1 MTLPIVAAVIAV
13 LLLIGYGAWSRRK
26 IYNEIDVLEGLKIQI
41 MNRPLTDEIAKVKG
55 LVMIGETE
63 EKFESWRNEWDEMVT
78 VILPGLEEDLFDAE
92 EYADKYRFG
101 KAREITR
108 QAKRTLD
115 SISSRIQIITAEI
128 NELIT
133 SEELNREQII
143 EAKEQYLQ
151 AKKYYL
157 THLRSLGQTAS
168 VFDKEFE
175 DIQHKFEEFEQL
187 TSAGSHL
194 EARQILV
201 ESANRLHVTKTKMQA
216 VPELLVS
223 VQSDLP
229 SQLRN
234 LKEGFHEMEQQ
245 GYVLNHIVI
254 EKEIEQ
260 LSNNLSDVT
269 EKIYRIETED
279 SQKELDEMF
288 SKVDQLYELL
298 ENEVV
303 SKQFVLKEREHIAE
317 ILNDMRINME
327 NLREETDIVSLT
339 YQIDHNESEM
349 QKKIE
354 KLYNKLQN
362 RFNLIEESIVSK
374 KDSFSVIREMIEEM
388 KSQLD
393 ELQRSQKIYQEM
405 LLNLRKDELHTKD
418 KLKELRRKLLE
429 ARRMV
434 QKSNLPGLPEHYL
447 VTIAK
452 AEEYIIEVSKKLDEK
467 PLEISEVSYVLEKA
481 LVAVEEGYEETAK
494 MIETAQLA
502 EQLIQY
508 GNRFRSSYQNVSIRL
523 IEAEIA
529 FRNCQ
534 YEDALQIAGSAVE
547 SVHPG
552 VLKQMEINM
561 KAHV

>member
-1 MTLPIVAAVIAV
+1 M
-13 LLLIGYGAWSRRK
+13 
-26 IYNEIDVLEGLKIQI
+26 
-41 MNRPLTDEIAKVKG
+41 
-55 LVMIGETE
+55 
-63 EKFESWRNEWDEMVT
+63 
-78 VILPGLEEDLFDAE
+78 
-92 EYADKYRFG
+92 
-101 KAREITR
+101 
-108 QAKRTLD
+108 
-115 SISSRIQIITAEI
+115 
-128 NELIT
+128 EL
-133 SEELNREQII
+133 
-143 EAKEQYLQ
+143 
-151 AKKYYL
+151 
-157 THLRSLGQTAS
+157 
-168 VFDKEFE
+168 
-175 DIQHKFEEFEQL
+175 
-187 TSAGSHL
+187 
-194 EARQILV
+194 
-201 ESANRLHVTKTKMQA
+201 
-216 VPELLVS
+216 
-223 VQSDLP
+223 
-229 SQLRN
+229 
-234 LKEGFHEMEQQ
+234 Q

-260 LSNNLSDVT
+260 LTHDLAEVT
-269 EKIYRIETED
+269 EQIYRIETED

-303 SKQFVLKEREHIAE
+303 SKQFVLKEKEIIAE
-317 ILNDMRINME
+317 ILNDMRIGME

-362 RFNLIEESIVSK
+362 RFNIIEESIVTK

-405 LLNLRKDELHTKD
+405 LLNLRKDELHTKE

-447 VTIAK
+447 VTIGK

-467 PLEISEVSYVLEKA
+467 PLEIAEVSYVLEKA
-481 LVAVEEGYEETAK
+481 LEAVEEGYDETAK

-534 YEDALQIAGSAVE
+534 YEDAMQIAGAAVE

-552 VLKQMEINM
+552 VLRQMEINI

>member
-1 MTLPIVAAVIAV
+1 MTLPIIAAIIAV
-13 LLLIGYGAWSRRK
+13 VLLIGYGAWSRRK
-26 IYNEIDVLEGLKIQI
+26 IYNEIDILEGLKIQI

-55 LVMIGETE
+55 LVMIGATE
-63 EKFESWRNEWDEMVT
+63 EKFESWRGEWDEMVT
-78 VILPGLEEDLFDAE
+78 ATLPGLEEDLFDAE

-101 KAREITR
+101 KAREIIR
-108 QAKRTLD
+108 QARRTID
-115 SISSRIQIITAEI
+115 SVSSRIEIITGEI

-143 EAKEQYLQ
+143 EAKEQFLQ

-175 DIQHKFEEFEQL
+175 DIQHKFDEFEQL

-234 LKEGFHEMEQQ
+234 LREGFHEMEQQ

-260 LSNNLSDVT
+260 LTQDLAEVT
-269 EKIYRIETED
+269 EKVYRIETED

-303 SKQFVLKEREHIAE
+303 SKQFVLKEKEIIAE
-317 ILNDMRINME
+317 ILNDMRIGME

-362 RFNLIEESIVSK
+362 RFNLIEESIVTK

-405 LLNLRKDELHTKD
+405 LLNLRKDELHTKE

-447 VTIAK
+447 VTIGK

-467 PLEISEVSYVLEKA
+467 PLEIAEVSYVLEKA
-481 LVAVEEGYEETAK
+481 LEAVEEGYDETAK

-561 KAHV
+561 KVHV